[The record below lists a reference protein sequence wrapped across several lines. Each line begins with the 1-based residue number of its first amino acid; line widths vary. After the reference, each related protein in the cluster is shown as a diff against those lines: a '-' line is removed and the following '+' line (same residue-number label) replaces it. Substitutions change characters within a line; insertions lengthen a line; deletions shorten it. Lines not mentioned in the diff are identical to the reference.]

1 MSSRNENLAK
11 NTLLFAIGNLGSKL
25 LQVILVPYYTRCMT
39 DAQFGTADLLTSIVT
54 LLMPIFSL
62 TIYEAVFRYA
72 MEKDY
77 DKQAVFSSGIVV
89 SVIGAAVLC
98 LGAGVVSLIHPVEY
112 IWLVV
117 AYSVAGFM
125 RSLFSQFTRAVD
137 KTFLFTIDN
146 VLLTF
151 FVFVFNITFLSGLKL
166 GVTGYMLG
174 YTLANVVSCVFLF
187 IFLGKQYRRFSTKN
201 ITSKLM
207 KEMLMFAIPLIPNSI
222 CWWISSFIDR
232 LVITSV
238 EGEAANGIYAAAHKI
253 PSLLTMVV
261 TIFFQ
266 AWQISANQEF
276 EKKDITDFYT
286 EIHSFLFS
294 TVTLISSVLILLCKP
309 ITSVFLGKDFYSAWE
324 LIPLMLFGMTCFSF
338 AMFLGSIYSANKKTT
353 MALVTNLVAVVI
365 SLSVNILLVAYFKTG
380 VIGSAIALCCS
391 YLAFWIAR
399 VFDTARI
406 VKIHYPTVKVI
417 FVMVMLLADALI
429 YTFVENAVIVYPF
442 AVCTTAIIAVL
453 FWKDYISLVKFGLS
467 LIKKFVKRS

>member
-1 MSSRNENLAK
+1 
-11 NTLLFAIGNLGSKL
+11 
-25 LQVILVPYYTRCMT
+25 
-39 DAQFGTADLLTSIVT
+39 
-54 LLMPIFSL
+54 
-62 TIYEAVFRYA
+62 
-72 MEKDY
+72 
-77 DKQAVFSSGIVV
+77 
-89 SVIGAAVLC
+89 
-98 LGAGVVSLIHPVEY
+98 
-112 IWLVV
+112 
-117 AYSVAGFM
+117 
-125 RSLFSQFTRAVD
+125 
-137 KTFLFTIDN
+137 
-146 VLLTF
+146 
-151 FVFVFNITFLSGLKL
+151 
-166 GVTGYMLG
+166 
-174 YTLANVVSCVFLF
+174 
-187 IFLGKQYRRFSTKN
+187 
-201 ITSKLM
+201 
-207 KEMLMFAIPLIPNSI
+207 
-222 CWWISSFIDR
+222 
-232 LVITSV
+232 
-238 EGEAANGIYAAAHKI
+238 
-253 PSLLTMVV
+253 MVV

-276 EKKDITDFYT
+276 AKKDITDFYT

-391 YLAFWIAR
+391 YLAFWITR

-417 FVMVMLLADALI
+417 FVMVTLLADALI
-429 YTFVENAVIVYPF
+429 YTFVDNAVIVYPF
-442 AVCTTAIIAVL
+442 AVCTTIIIAVL